1 MKLDLDALHTLDA
14 IATHGSFAKAA
25 DALFRVPSAVT
36 YTVRK
41 LEEQLGVELFDRSGH
56 RAVLTPV
63 GQTLLTQG
71 RALLQ
76 QADALERRIRQAGQ
90 GWEPRLVIAVDEI
103 IPLER
108 LYPVIQQFD
117 LLRTGTQLELARE
130 VFGGTWDALADRR
143 ADLVV
148 GAPDEPPPGFS
159 AGTKRLGQAEFAFA
173 ISPDHPLAQLPE
185 PLSFAL
191 ISEHRAIVAADSS
204 RRLPT
209 RSGGVQPGQPTLVVP
224 TVNAKLLAQVA
235 GLGVG
240 YLPLHIARPFL
251 ESGQLVTREVEG
263 ERPPVQLHIAWRSGE
278 NGRALTWFRD
288 AILRDGKIAPRAG

>member
-1 MKLDLDALHTLDA
+1 MKIDLDALHTLDA

-90 GWEPRLVIAVDEI
+90 GWEPRLVIAIDEI
-103 IPLER
+103 IPLEA

-117 LLRTGTQLELARE
+117 LLRTGTQIELTRE
-130 VFGGTWDALADRR
+130 VFGGTWDALVDRR
-143 ADLVV
+143 ADL
-148 GAPDEPPPGFS
+148 GAAIAKHSAAREAGDGAQPPTPQSSSLPSTCEEDESHG
-159 AGTKRLGQAEFAFA
+159 A
-173 ISPDHPLAQLPE
+173 
-185 PLSFAL
+185 LS
-191 ISEHRAIVAADSS
+191 
-204 RRLPT
+204 
-209 RSGGVQPGQPTLVVP
+209 
-224 TVNAKLLAQVA
+224 LLW
-235 GLGVG
+235 
-240 YLPLHIARPFL
+240 
-251 ESGQLVTREVEG
+251 SK
-263 ERPPVQLHIAWRSGE
+263 
-278 NGRALTWFRD
+278 D
-288 AILRDGKIAPRAG
+288 

>member
-1 MKLDLDALHTLDA
+1 MKLDLDALNTLDA

-41 LEEQLGVELFDRSGH
+41 LEEHLGVELFDRSGH

-63 GQTLLTQG
+63 GHTLLTQG

-103 IPLER
+103 IPIEQ
-108 LYPVIQQFD
+108 LYPVIEQFD
-117 LLRTGTQLELARE
+117 LLRTSSQLALTRE
-130 VFGGTWDALADRR
+130 VFGGTWDALIDRR

-159 AGTKRLGQAEFAFA
+159 VGMKRLGHATFVFVVT
-173 ISPDHPLAQLPE
+173 PDHPLAQLPE
-185 PLSFAL
+185 PLSFAD
-191 ISEHRAIVAADSS
+191 ISAYRAIVAADSS

-209 RSGGVQPGQPTLVVP
+209 RSGGLQPGQTTLVVP
-224 TVNAKLLAQVA
+224 TLDAKLKAQIS

-240 YLPLHIARPFL
+240 YLPLHLARPFL
-251 ESGQLVTREVEG
+251 DSGHLVAREIEG
-263 ERPPVQLHIAWRSGE
+263 ERPPVQLNVAWRSGE
-278 NGRALTWFRD
+278 NGRALSWFRD
-288 AILRDGKIAPRAG
+288 AILRDGRIAPRAG

>member
-1 MKLDLDALHTLDA
+1 MKLDLDALNTLDA

-41 LEEQLGVELFDRSGH
+41 LEEHLGVELFDRSGH

-63 GQTLLTQG
+63 GHTLLTQG

-103 IPLER
+103 IPIEQ
-108 LYPVIQQFD
+108 LYPVIEQFD
-117 LLRTGTQLELARE
+117 LLRTGSQLALTRE
-130 VFGGTWDALADRR
+130 VFGGTWDALIDRR

-159 AGTKRLGQAEFAFA
+159 VGMKRLGHAAFVFVVT
-173 ISPDHPLAQLPE
+173 PDHPLAQLPE
-185 PLSFAL
+185 PLSFAD
-191 ISEHRAIVAADSS
+191 ISAYRAIVAADSS

-209 RSGGVQPGQPTLVVP
+209 RSGGLQPGQATLVVP
-224 TVNAKLLAQVA
+224 TLDAKLKAQIA

-240 YLPLHIARPFL
+240 YLPLHLARPFL
-251 ESGQLVTREVEG
+251 DSGQLVAREIEG
-263 ERPPVQLHIAWRSGE
+263 ERPPVQLNVAWRSGE
-278 NGRALTWFRD
+278 NGRALSWFRD
-288 AILRDGKIAPRAG
+288 AILRDGRIAPRAG